1 MLRRF
6 NKLTT
11 ASRAQSATITD
22 WQKDIYTT
30 VEYDAAEPK
39 FDKILV
45 ANRGEIA
52 CRVFKT
58 AKDMGIKTV
67 SVFSDAD
74 AQTVHTLMAD
84 EKVRVG
90 PAPSAQSYL
99 VMDNIIDAIKKTGAQ
114 AVHPGYGF
122 LSENAEFATRLKENG
137 IVFIGPPNEAIISMG
152 DKIESKVVAEK
163 AGVNIIPGFNGVV
176 RDLDHAL
183 EISNDIGY
191 PVMIKASA
199 GGGGKGMRVAW
210 NDAEAVEG
218 YHLSKQEAAS
228 SFGDDRLLIEKFIDR
243 PRHIEIQILA
253 DKHGN
258 AVYLNERECSVQR
271 RNQKVIEEAPS
282 VFIDPA
288 TRKAMGEQACML
300 AKAVNY
306 HSAGT
311 VEFLIDSNKNFFFL
325 EMNTRLQVEHPITEC
340 ITGVDLVREMLR
352 VAYGHKL
359 SVTQDMIGINGWSVE
374 SRVYAE
380 DPANKQFGL
389 PSVGRLHRY
398 VEPTHLPGT
407 RCDSGIK
414 EGSEISIYYD
424 PMISKLVTYGKD
436 REEAMKRMEEAL
448 DSYVIRGVTH
458 NASLLQEILKHPKF
472 IEGDITTN
480 FLYEHYPE
488 GFMGKQLTGE
498 EQRSVVAVA
507 AAIYYER
514 LAAKSRYV
522 SNERHSRVTQPESSF
537 VAEFNGAQ
545 HSIDI
550 ALTATGYDINVD
562 GVTTSH
568 AKIDPNAAL
577 VSFGDD
583 IVQPISIASN
593 GVKLQF
599 QGTVFD
605 VSIMDSKSASY
616 QSLMPE
622 KPKEDMSSMLISPMP
637 GTVVSISVE
646 VGDAVTAGQSVAVV
660 EAMKMQNGLAISRD
674 GIVKAIH
681 VGAGDKVADED
692 VILELE

>member
-1 MLRRF
+1 MGTHPIFGSDFDCLTDRKKMLRRF

-163 AGVNIIPGFNGVV
+163 AGVNIIPDFNGVV

-191 PVMIKASA
+191 PVMIKAS
-199 GGGGKGMRVAW
+199 
-210 NDAEAVEG
+210 
-218 YHLSKQEAAS
+218 
-228 SFGDDRLLIEKFIDR
+228 
-243 PRHIEIQILA
+243 
-253 DKHGN
+253 
-258 AVYLNERECSVQR
+258 
-271 RNQKVIEEAPS
+271 
-282 VFIDPA
+282 
-288 TRKAMGEQACML
+288 
-300 AKAVNY
+300 
-306 HSAGT
+306 
-311 VEFLIDSNKNFFFL
+311 
-325 EMNTRLQVEHPITEC
+325 
-340 ITGVDLVREMLR
+340 
-352 VAYGHKL
+352 
-359 SVTQDMIGINGWSVE
+359 
-374 SRVYAE
+374 
-380 DPANKQFGL
+380 
-389 PSVGRLHRY
+389 
-398 VEPTHLPGT
+398 
-407 RCDSGIK
+407 
-414 EGSEISIYYD
+414 
-424 PMISKLVTYGKD
+424 
-436 REEAMKRMEEAL
+436 
-448 DSYVIRGVTH
+448 
-458 NASLLQEILKHPKF
+458 
-472 IEGDITTN
+472 
-480 FLYEHYPE
+480 
-488 GFMGKQLTGE
+488 
-498 EQRSVVAVA
+498 

-537 VAEFNGAQ
+537 VADFNGAQ

-550 ALTATGYDINVD
+550 ALTATGYDITVD

-577 VSFGDD
+577 VPFGDD
-583 IVQPISIASN
+583 IAQPISIASN

-599 QGTVFD
+599 QRTVFD